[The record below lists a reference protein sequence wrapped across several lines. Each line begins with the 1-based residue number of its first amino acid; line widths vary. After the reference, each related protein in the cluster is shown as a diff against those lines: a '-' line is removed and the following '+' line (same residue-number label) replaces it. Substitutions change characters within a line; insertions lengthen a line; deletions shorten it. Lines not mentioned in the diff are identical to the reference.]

1 MPEEIKFT
9 GSGFEVIDGI
19 TGNFVAKGYTP
30 IDIAM
35 IMKDKL
41 AKKFP
46 HYSQTDLA
54 NYYNVVLESA
64 QVAMQTTN
72 TFVPIYDRKN
82 APPPTTPPNRSAT
95 SALPSGWVRIHE
107 NIWQKSTPG
116 YLLDVQFYNSKYY
129 ETVTDLSGLIG
140 KRYID
145 NTPYTTLIDA
155 IKAANDSAIR
165 HSSATTKEKMKTAM
179 EQAYGSPVGIA
190 GTQNPQDNS
199 IIAFKEMLHYMPYTS
214 NGEMGQIAKLGQNV
228 YFFVASRGQRY
239 HTDVIINGQ
248 RKALGNYN
256 LKSWAMYEAPYFW
269 YEKNRGLVNFGQNQ
283 PSQSGVTAGHGEYIK
298 GSGKLF

>member
-1 MPEEIKFT
+1 MPHQIQFNGLNFEVVNAISGNAIAT
-9 GSGFEVIDGI
+9 GS
-19 TGNFVAKGYTP
+19 TAQ
-30 IDIAM
+30 DIATVM
-35 IMKDKL
+35 MR
-41 AKKFP
+41 KFAAEHP
-46 HYSQTDLA
+46 YYQGNTYND
-54 NYYNVVLESA
+54 YYNVVLESA
-64 QVAMQTTN
+64 QVAMQTPN

-116 YLLDVQFYNSKYY
+116 YQLDVQFYNGKYY

-145 NTPYTTLIDA
+145 NTPYNTLIDA

-165 HSSATTKEKMKTAM
+165 HSSAITKEKMKTAM

>member
-1 MPEEIKFT
+1 MPQQIRFNGLNFEVVNAISGNAIAT
-9 GSGFEVIDGI
+9 GS
-19 TGNFVAKGYTP
+19 TAQ
-30 IDIAM
+30 DIATVM
-35 IMKDKL
+35 MR
-41 AKKFP
+41 KFAAEHP
-46 HYSQTDLA
+46 YYQGNIYND
-54 NYYNVVLESA
+54 YYNVVLESA
-64 QVAMQTTN
+64 QVAMQTPN
-72 TFVPIYDRKN
+72 TFVLIYDRKN
-82 APPPTTPPNRSAT
+82 APPPTPPPNRSAT

-116 YLLDVQFYNSKYY
+116 YQLDVQFYNGKYY

-145 NTPYTTLIDA
+145 NTPYNTLIDA

-165 HSSATTKEKMKTAM
+165 HSSAITKEKMKTAM